1 MAQEGNLFAPVLYL
15 IIIGVVLYGLGYWS
29 FMKGYYGGR
38 EGITKI
44 ISGGLIN
51 AVTEKATVVGATV
64 LGGLAASYVTVSS
77 GMVLHLSSGDLNV
90 QTSVL
95 DSIFKGMLPL
105 GITLLTVGLLKK
117 KMNVNVILCI
127 LIAIGIVGTLIGFF

>member
-1 MAQEGNLFAPVLYL
+1 M
-15 IIIGVVLYGLGYWS
+15 
-29 FMKGYYGGR
+29 
-38 EGITKI
+38 
-44 ISGGLIN
+44 
-51 AVTEKATVVGATV
+51 VTEKATVVGATV

-127 LIAIGIVGTLIGFF
+127 LIVIGIVGTLIGFF